1 MMRWSAHFAA
11 LYDFGYYGPG
21 SVAWKV
27 NREWVVLLGGARAV
41 LMQLAHPLVALGV
54 SNHSS
59 YMSDPFG
66 RAERTF
72 ILGEKLTFGSTRTAR
87 KAARTINNLH
97 KHVHGHLPSDAGEF
111 ARGTS
116 YDARDPELLL
126 WVHATLVDTLL
137 LSYKVFVGPLT
148 HAEEEE
154 YYQESKEIA
163 HLLGLLSAEMPHGID
178 DLKRYIYEMVHS
190 ERLAP
195 TLQARELAMQ
205 TLFPPAPQALRPL
218 MHLNLNITNALLP
231 QPIREIYNLEWG
243 KSQQLAFEALA
254 RSMRLVVPHMP
265 MPLREL
271 PITRRLMRG
280 EIRGPAYARNTRGSL
295 ARNSS

>member
-1 MMRWSAHFAA
+1 MRWPAHLTH

-27 NREWVVLLGGARAV
+27 NREWVVLLGGTRAV
-41 LMQLAHPLVALGV
+41 LMQIAHPLVALGV
-54 SNHSS
+54 SNHSN
-59 YMSDPFG
+59 YMTDPFG

-72 ILGEKLTFGSTRTAR
+72 VLGEKLTFGPTRTAR
-87 KAARTINNLH
+87 QAARTINNLH
-97 KHVHGHLPSDAGEF
+97 KHVHGHLPSDAGDF
-111 ARGTS
+111 ARGTH

-137 LSYKVFVGPLT
+137 LSYKVFVAPLT

-154 YYQESKEIA
+154 YYQESKEVA
-163 HLLGLLSAEMPHGID
+163 HLLGLLPEEMPQGID
-178 DLKRYIYEMVHS
+178 DLKHYIYEMVHS

-205 TLFPPAPQALRPL
+205 TLFPPAPRVLRPL

-231 QPIREIYNLEWG
+231 QPVREIYNLEWSKG
-243 KSQQLAFEALA
+243 QQLAFATLA
-254 RSMRLVVPHMP
+254 RGMRLTVPRMP
-265 MPLREL
+265 APLREL

-280 EIRGPAYARNTRGSL
+280 EMRRPA
-295 ARNSS
+295 